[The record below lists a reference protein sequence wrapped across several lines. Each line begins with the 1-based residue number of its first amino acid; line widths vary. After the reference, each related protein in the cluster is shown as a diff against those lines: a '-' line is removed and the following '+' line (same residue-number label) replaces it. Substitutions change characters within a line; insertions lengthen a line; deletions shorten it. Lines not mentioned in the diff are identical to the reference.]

1 MASII
6 GVTPFTFTFF
16 EPGGTNNLLPGRPLE
31 QTQTVNRPRGAGFV
45 VSLAGFN
52 HAFVTDGGNTLTE
65 RPVGQLFVSTGIRDE
80 NILVCRV
87 RLTDENSDDPI
98 RITVRGTVLFF
109 I

>member
-6 GVTPFTFTFF
+6 GVTPFFFNFF

-31 QTQTVNRPRGAGFV
+31 QTQTVNRPRGSGFV
-45 VSLAGFN
+45 VSLAGFTG
-52 HAFVTDGGNTLTE
+52 AFVTNGGNLLTQ
-65 RPVGQLFVSTGIRDE
+65 RPLGQFTVWTGLRDF
-80 NILVCRV
+80 NVLVCRV

-98 RITVRGTVLFF
+98 HIQVQGTVLFF